1 MNIRAPFPVLGKHLI
16 ADFYGARHLVDH
28 KPAEAIFAQA
38 AKKGGATLL
47 GIEMHDFGERSG
59 FTGVAILAESHI
71 SIHTWPE
78 HQHAAIDIFMC
89 GDADPRL
96 SLAVLEHYFQPSQ
109 SDVQLIERGA
119 RATTPMGAL

>member
-1 MNIRAPFPVLGKHLI
+1 MNISAPFPVLGKHLI
-16 ADFYGARHLVDH
+16 ADFYGASHLIDH
-28 KPAEAIFAQA
+28 KPAEAVFAQA
-38 AKKGGATLL
+38 AKEGGATLL
-47 GIEMHDFGERSG
+47 GIEMHDFGVGAG

-96 SLAVLEHYFQPSQ
+96 SLAVLQRYFQPAQ
-109 SDVQLIERGA
+109 SEVQLIERGT
-119 RATTPMGAL
+119 RASAPVGAL